1 LRNIIAVLLVMNRP
15 SLTKYVRTSTP
26 GRGFF
31 KGKVLPYLSHTT
43 VTIDL
48 DARPTLKLIEVPL
61 PGIYP
66 VQRHF
71 DRVMAGG
78 MAETVRLVGN
88 RVVVGLVG

>member
-1 LRNIIAVLLVMNRP
+1 VPASNRIP
-15 SLTKYVRTSTP
+15 AQPRT
-26 GRGFF
+26 R
-31 KGKVLPYLSHTT
+31 
-43 VTIDL
+43 
-48 DARPTLKLIEVPL
+48 RPTLKLIEVPL